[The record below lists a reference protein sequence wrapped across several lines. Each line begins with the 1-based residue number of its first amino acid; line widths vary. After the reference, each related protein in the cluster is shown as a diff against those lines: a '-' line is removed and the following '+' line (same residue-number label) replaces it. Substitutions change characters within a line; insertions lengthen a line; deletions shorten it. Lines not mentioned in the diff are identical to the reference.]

1 MDKDHGVGS
10 EKASCQGTDR
20 TDEEEILACKSDE
33 LESRATGPCPMHN
46 NGLQ

>member
-20 TDEEEILACKSDE
+20 TDEEILACKSDE
-33 LESRATGPCPMHN
+33 LESQATGPCPMHN